1 MNKSIV
7 SLDHHSRLLC
17 YQDKEFCQ
25 QLYQYVLSLDESH
38 FETLKSN
45 QRSIVKKFSFHNQL
59 YIFKIPLEKN
69 QRKWIRFTT
78 LYRKSEAERSLDTMQ
93 QLINMG
99 FHTTKPVLA
108 FLKSQHRMITDSF
121 TIYEYLTAKPVDKT
135 HLPQIIKVLH
145 ALHQKSFI
153 HNDPHAENFLH
164 SDHQLF
170 LIDAN
175 IKKIFFFKD
184 LRFAFEFV
192 YLSQMNPESKAF
204 LSKESHTLSFKIATL
219 YFHYLNLWR
228 KFKRVVRRKKYEKS
242 N

>member
-1 MNKSIV
+1 MNKSTV

-17 YQDKEFCQ
+17 YQDMEFCQ

-93 QLINMG
+93 QLLNMG

-108 FLKSQHRMITDSF
+108 FLKTQHSMITDSF

-135 HLPQIIKVLH
+135 P
-145 ALHQKSFI
+145 
-153 HNDPHAENFLH
+153 
-164 SDHQLF
+164 
-170 LIDAN
+170 
-175 IKKIFFFKD
+175 
-184 LRFAFEFV
+184 
-192 YLSQMNPESKAF
+192 YLK
-204 LSKESHTLSFKIATL
+204 LSKSCMLCTKNHLFIMTLMQRTSFKVIISS
-219 YFHYLNLWR
+219 F
-228 KFKRVVRRKKYEKS
+228 
-242 N
+242 